1 MEPDAARDVSAPSPV
16 KKNHGIEFKEGCRLE
31 AKDHMGERWW
41 EAKVLEVDTEG
52 SEVLVHFTGWNG
64 RHDEW
69 IKMDSP
75 RLQPLHRR
83 SRRFSSGPGQEGDQI
98 LLAPPS
104 TSGITS
110 GPSPAP
116 LTISEY
122 SVGDEVLALWKQNR
136 KYPATILG
144 IEGEAGYL
152 VRFYDGFEKVVRGAC
167 IRRVGKGDL
176 EFVSQCKEQLSNGD
190 SVVHSE
196 SQETNDCDE
205 SQPPPNKIRRERKS
219 KFNVREILNLKEV
232 SPKKSGLK
240 SAVVNNRTH
249 SSDGFIKT
257 AFERSDKIFEKAKEV
272 SGSDVD
278 IKETK
283 EDANSNNSSDCEK
296 CDKVIEVVDLS
307 ESLDLKGE
315 NSVSET
321 GSEGTPSEKENINC
335 DMMEKVENM
344 KVKSKTFT
352 RDPIFENL
360 APEVRTKRARKR
372 KKFADE
378 DLESQVTKVSKKSSS
393 HTSILKSKSPR
404 VPKIDGVASQV
415 LKKQNSESPKK
426 IPRDKSNSK
435 SDENIDVGRS
445 DGKAKTVIKTSQNNN
460 ANTTDPLNDHI
471 FEYLNFDFNLP
482 PEKINSKLVEGVTI
496 PGAKKPLVMRSP
508 KLPPGWLKKV
518 ILRTIGNSKWDVLI
532 ENSEGKSFKNRAE
545 LSKFFEE
552 NSLDH
557 NLEYFDFAL
566 DTPLKKLRQL
576 WRANQGDKNEK
587 KIGNKT
593 STSNGINDAVNVSLA
608 QNERLQPPEFMKKS
622 EPISTESQ
630 ISPKKSLKVTGG
642 SSDKL
647 KLDIPPSTIL
657 INTTHQSTLSPLPNM
672 STGKGSSPSVSPSPI
687 KGTQSETGQGVRCPL
702 KNCNKLFRN
711 EKLLQMH
718 VKHYHPEFNNIVGN
732 SPSVTDLAF
741 HRTRLGEDFKELES
755 GGILLENLRKAE
767 QVVERK
773 SCLTDVKLELNAVTS
788 SGGETPIHADD
799 NNIKPESASASFE
812 ESKQAY
818 NQPIETLKESVK
830 SDVVLDGN
838 ETDGP
843 IVEGESINETDC
855 LRVDVED
862 SFAPFC
868 ETPTLAETPKP
879 SGSKVRPKRIR
890 NDSILS
896 VGSESVFT
904 PPPSPLDCVTNITA
918 TPTSVPLTYKMS
930 RRRAQQLR
938 SAPTSP
944 PSELK
949 EGTETMSEGEV
960 VHCVCCHPEGDG
972 MMVQCEVCLTWQH
985 GQCLGIEGEGQVPD
999 KYICSVC
1006 LAPSL
1011 GRQSALYGLDMDWIR
1026 EGKLVGLLGS
1036 KGVGQQETVEK
1047 EMKTLS
1053 DLMTDLVN
1061 LSTVLHSLQVKL
1073 AVAAQRNN
1081 PKVFMWSN
1089 IWEEEEKDN
1098 VDYCPEPNI
1107 VDSSVKGDKSESSIP
1122 KNGLINRTDQKV
1134 VNGDVVDEFF
1144 DEKVEKSENCE
1155 GKTAEEISKPIQ
1167 VSSSREDNSCQKD
1180 ENTGPDLSAGKKS
1193 ELLEPQNFG
1202 SDLAEYFSGAG
1213 FDFPPNLL
1221 PSVSEMQRLLPGV
1234 IKDISELSSQNFNT
1248 SFMPSAPNIIPEPK
1262 RLDRDECRQNLVMH
1276 IEKMQELVQKRMEDI
1291 EQRVDALEKK
1301 CGEKDNSPTLTN
1313 VLQDLRSAKRLNN
1326 SLPDRI

>member
-1 MEPDAARDVSAPSPV
+1 
-16 KKNHGIEFKEGCRLE
+16 
-31 AKDHMGERWW
+31 MGERWW

-83 SRRFSSGPGQEGDQI
+83 SRRFSSGPGQESDQSSP
-98 LLAPPS
+98 APPS
-104 TSGITS
+104 TSGAPPPGSSSTS
-110 GPSPAP
+110 
-116 LTISEY
+116 LTPSEY
-122 SVGDEVLALWKQNR
+122 TVGEEVLALWKQNR

-144 IEGEAGYL
+144 VEGEAGYQ

-176 EFVSQCKEQLSNGD
+176 EFVSQCKEELSNGD
-190 SVVHSE
+190 SAGQSE
-196 SQETNDCDE
+196 PLYNSTNECDE
-205 SQPPPNKIRRERKS
+205 SQAPPTKIRRERKS

-232 SPKKSGLK
+232 SPKKSGFK
-240 SAVVNNRTH
+240 SVAVSTRTN
-249 SSDGFIKT
+249 SGDGFIKT
-257 AFERSDKIFEKAKEV
+257 AFERSDKIFEKSKDL
-272 SGSDVD
+272 SGSGGD
-278 IKETK
+278 IKENK
-283 EDANSNNSSDCEK
+283 DDSNSNNSSDCEK

-307 ESLDLKGE
+307 ESLDLKSE

-344 KVKSKTFT
+344 KVRNKAFT
-352 RDPIFENL
+352 REPIFENL

-378 DLESQVTKVSKKSSS
+378 DLESQVAKASKKSSL

-404 VPKIDGVASQV
+404 VPKIDGITPN
-415 LKKQNSESPKK
+415 LLNKRNSESPKK
-426 IPRDKSNSK
+426 LPREKSKLKADQSMDGGK
-435 SDENIDVGRS
+435 SEVKN
-445 DGKAKTVIKTSQNNN
+445 KTVIKSPQNNN
-460 ANTTDPLNDHI
+460 STTDPLSDNI
-471 FEYLNFDFNLP
+471 FEYLKFDFSLP
-482 PEKINSKLVEGVTI
+482 VDVLYSKLVEGVNI
-496 PGAKKPLVMRSP
+496 PGARNPLVMRSP

-557 NLEYFDFAL
+557 NIEYFDFSL

-576 WRANQGDKNEK
+576 WRARLGEKNNK
-587 KIGNKT
+587 KNVNKT
-593 STSNGINDAVNVSLA
+593 PKTTTNGVGDAVDITPA
-608 QNERLQPPEFMKKS
+608 QNERLQPSEFMNKS
-622 EPISTESQ
+622 ESLSLEPPIC
-630 ISPKKSLKVTGG
+630 PKKSLKLPEG
-642 SSDKL
+642 SLEKL
-647 KLDIPPSTIL
+647 KLEIPPNVILNNSTNQIPM
-657 INTTHQSTLSPLPNM
+657 IPIPNVSP
-672 STGKGSSPSVSPSPI
+672 SKGSSVSSISPSPI

-755 GGILLENLRKAE
+755 GGILLENLRQAE
-767 QVVERK
+767 KVVERQ
-773 SCLTDVKLELNAVTS
+773 SGLSDEKLEPKSLKSPEGKSQT
-788 SGGETPIHADD
+788 HADQKLEITD
-799 NNIKPESASASFE
+799 ANPGVERLV
-812 ESKQAY
+812 
-818 NQPIETLKESVK
+818 ETLKESVK
-830 SDVVLDGN
+830 PDVILDGN

-843 IVEGESINETDC
+843 VVEGETINETDC

-868 ETPTLAETPKP
+868 DTQTIAETPKP
-879 SGSKVRPKRIR
+879 SGSKARPKRLR

-904 PPPSPLDCVTNITA
+904 PPPSPLDCVSS
-918 TPTSVPLTYKMS
+918 TPTPTIVPLTYKMS

-938 SAPTSP
+938 SAPTTP

-1006 LAPSL
+1006 LAPPL
-1011 GRQSALYGLDMDWIR
+1011 GRQSAIYGLDMDWIR
-1026 EGKLVGLLGS
+1026 EGKLVGLNKS
-1036 KGVGQQETVEK
+1036 MDHQEAKEK
-1047 EMKTLS
+1047 QLKTLS
-1053 DLMTDLVN
+1053 DLMADLVN
-1061 LSTVLHSLQVKL
+1061 LSSVLHSLQVKL

-1089 IWEEEEKDN
+1089 IWEEEEEKDISEHN
-1098 VDYCPEPNI
+1098 VEVSNDFLTKC
-1107 VDSSVKGDKSESSIP
+1107 DKSEPAIH
-1122 KNGLINRTDQKV
+1122 KNGLIDRTDDKE
-1134 VNGDVVDEFF
+1134 VNGDIVDEFF
-1144 DEKVEKSENCE
+1144 DGKVDKSENCDVDTTVE
-1155 GKTAEEISKPIQ
+1155 EKTQELP
-1167 VSSSREDNSCQKD
+1167 VSSSRV
-1180 ENTGPDLSAGKKS
+1180 ENTGQKQEISNPDSLTSKKA
-1193 ELLEPQNFG
+1193 ELPEPQNFG

-1234 IKDISELSSQNFNT
+1234 IKDISELSSQNFNPN
-1248 SFMPSAPNIIPEPK
+1248 FLPSAPNIIPEPK
-1262 RLDRDECRQNLVMH
+1262 RLDRDECRQNLVLH
-1276 IEKMQELVQKRMEDI
+1276 IEKMQELVLKRMEDI
-1291 EQRVDALEKK
+1291 EEQVDMVERKSGAQ
-1301 CGEKDNSPTLTN
+1301 DNTPHLTTT
-1313 VLQDLRSAKRLNN
+1313 LQDLRCAKRLNN
-1326 SLPDRI
+1326 SLPDKI

>member
-1 MEPDAARDVSAPSPV
+1 MEPDTARDVSAPSPV

-83 SRRFSSGPGQEGDQI
+83 SRRFSSGPGQEGDQSSP
-98 LLAPPS
+98 APPS
-104 TSGITS
+104 TSGALLPGS
-110 GPSPAP
+110 SNSS
-116 LTISEY
+116 LTPSEY
-122 SVGDEVLALWKQNR
+122 SVGEEVLALWKQNR

-144 IEGEAGYL
+144 IEGEAGYQ

-176 EFVSQCKEQLSNGD
+176 EFVSQCKEELSNGD
-190 SVVHSE
+190 SVVQSE
-196 SQETNDCDE
+196 ASYNSNNECDE
-205 SQPPPNKIRRERKS
+205 SQAPPTKIRRERKS

-232 SPKKSGLK
+232 SPKKSGFK
-240 SAVVNNRTH
+240 SVAVSTRTH
-249 SSDGFIKT
+249 SGEGFNKT
-257 AFERSDKIFEKAKEV
+257 AFDRSDKIFDKSQV
-272 SGSDVD
+272 LSGSGSD

-283 EDANSNNSSDCEK
+283 DDSNSNNSSDCEK

-307 ESLDLKGE
+307 ESLDLKSE

-335 DMMEKVENM
+335 EMMEKVENM
-344 KVKSKTFT
+344 KVRNKTFT
-352 RDPIFENL
+352 REPIFENL

-378 DLESQVTKVSKKSSS
+378 DLESQVSKASKKSSL

-404 VPKIDGVASQV
+404 VPKIDGISPNLVN
-415 LKKQNSESPKK
+415 KQNSESPKK
-426 IPRDKSNSK
+426 LPREKSKLKADQNVDGGK
-435 SDENIDVGRS
+435 SDVKS
-445 DGKAKTVIKTSQNNN
+445 KTVIKSPQNNN
-460 ANTTDPLNDHI
+460 STVDPLSDNI
-471 FEYLNFDFNLP
+471 FEYLKFDFNLP
-482 PEKINSKLVEGVTI
+482 QDVLYSKLVEGITI

-557 NLEYFDFAL
+557 NIEYFDFSL

-576 WRANQGDKNEK
+576 WRAKLVENSNKKN
-587 KIGNKT
+587 GNKT
-593 STSNGINDAVNVSLA
+593 STTNGINDAVDISPA
-608 QNERLQPPEFMKKS
+608 QNERLQPPGVTKKAES
-622 EPISTESQ
+622 LSLEPPIC
-630 ISPKKSLKVTGG
+630 PKKPLKLSGGG
-642 SSDKL
+642 SEKL
-647 KLDIPPSTIL
+647 KIEIPSNVIL
-657 INTTHQSTLSPLPNM
+657 NNSFNQIPMSPLPNM
-672 STGKGSSPSVSPSPI
+672 STNKGSSASSISPSPI

-767 QVVERK
+767 KVVESKSGLNDEKLEPKYMKSPERK
-773 SCLTDVKLELNAVTS
+773 SHTQTDPKLELTDVNLGNERLV
-788 SGGETPIHADD
+788 
-799 NNIKPESASASFE
+799 
-812 ESKQAY
+812 
-818 NQPIETLKESVK
+818 ETLKESVK
-830 SDVVLDGN
+830 PDVIADSN

-843 IVEGESINETDC
+843 MVEGETINETDC

-868 ETPTLAETPKP
+868 DTQAIAETPKP
-879 SGSKVRPKRIR
+879 SGSKARPKRLR

-904 PPPSPLDCVTNITA
+904 PPPSPLDCVTS
-918 TPTSVPLTYKMS
+918 TPTPTIVPLTYKMS

-938 SAPTSP
+938 SAPTTP

-1006 LAPSL
+1006 LAPTL
-1011 GRQSALYGLDMDWIR
+1011 GRQSAIYSLDMDWIR
-1026 EGKLVGLLGS
+1026 EGKLVGLS
-1036 KGVGQQETVEK
+1036 KSMDQQEAMEK
-1047 EMKTLS
+1047 EVKTLS
-1053 DLMTDLVN
+1053 DLMADLVN
-1061 LSTVLHSLQVKL
+1061 LSSVLHSLQVKL

-1089 IWEEEEKDN
+1089 IWEEEEKDSSEN
-1098 VDYCPEPNI
+1098 DVDIINGDFLTKCDKNEP
-1107 VDSSVKGDKSESSIP
+1107 SIP
-1122 KNGLINRTDQKV
+1122 KNGLINRVEEKG
-1134 VNGDVVDEFF
+1134 VNGDIVDEFF
-1144 DEKVEKSENCE
+1144 DGKVEKSENCDVV
-1155 GKTAEEISKPIQ
+1155 TTVEEKSQEIP
-1167 VSSSREDNSCQKD
+1167 VSSSREDNSGQKQ
-1180 ENTGPDLSAGKKS
+1180 EISIPDSSTSKKA
-1193 ELLEPQNFG
+1193 EQPEPQNFG

-1234 IKDISELSSQNFNT
+1234 IKDISELSSQNYNPNFL
-1248 SFMPSAPNIIPEPK
+1248 PSQPNIIPEPK
-1262 RLDRDECRQNLVMH
+1262 RLDRDECRQNLVLH

-1291 EQRVDALEKK
+1291 EEQVVMLEKK
-1301 CGEKDNSPTLTN
+1301 FGDQKNTPPLTTT
-1313 VLQDLRSAKRLNN
+1313 LQDLRSAKKLN
-1326 SLPDRI
+1326 STLPDRI